1 MQKMERGERAKR
13 GGGEDGEGEASVSE
27 VMCALINARV
37 VFLSFWDNKSG
48 CGAKAMRIRQSL
60 RLTTTLF

>member
-1 MQKMERGERAKR
+1 MVRGKRASAS
-13 GGGEDGEGEASVSE
+13 GGEDGAGEASESE